1 MDDFPILI
9 CPSHPNL
16 RVNQS
21 PEDTI
26 KYSQKWIDVIN
37 TEIGVFETISV
48 KELIRESGGIFPGI
62 EKVFSLV
69 KEGEIREPLSSFEDF
84 KPNASIVTFNNLTTR
99 TNFISTIKDLLSV
112 LREAFGCP
120 VDIEFAS
127 DGEKLYLLQCRPQ
140 SRDTQQAAV
149 KIPQNISS
157 KDLIF
162 SSDKFVNNGAV
173 EGIEYII
180 YVDAAGYSSLPTVT
194 AMQGV
199 GETIGTLNRILKR
212 KSFILIGPGRWGSKG
227 DIKLGVPVTYS
238 DINKTAMLIEVAR
251 EKDGYVPELSFGTHF
266 FQDLVEAGIKYL
278 PLYPGNESNVF
289 NEAFF
294 AGNRNNLTNL
304 IPEAQKFEHVIK
316 VIRGDD
322 IERGV
327 RFKILMD
334 SESSRSAAFISRENG
349 VKN

>member
-1 MDDFPILI
+1 
-9 CPSHPNL
+9 
-16 RVNQS
+16 
-21 PEDTI
+21 
-26 KYSQKWIDVIN
+26 
-37 TEIGVFETISV
+37 
-48 KELIRESGGIFPGI
+48 
-62 EKVFSLV
+62 
-69 KEGEIREPLSSFEDF
+69 
-84 KPNASIVTFNNLTTR
+84 VTFNNLTSR
-99 TNFISTIKDLLSV
+99 TNFISTIKDLLAV

-149 KIPQNISS
+149 KIPQNISK

-173 EGIEYII
+173 EGIEYIV
-180 YVDAAGYSSLPTVT
+180 YVDAVAYSSLPTVS
-194 AMQGV
+194 AMQQV
-199 GETIGTLNRILKR
+199 GETIGALNRILKK

-294 AGNRNNLTNL
+294 TANRNCLTSL

-322 IERGV
+322 IDKGV
-327 RFKILMD
+327 RFTILMD
-334 SESSRSAAFISRENG
+334 SDSSRSAAFISKDRIT
-349 VKN
+349 KN